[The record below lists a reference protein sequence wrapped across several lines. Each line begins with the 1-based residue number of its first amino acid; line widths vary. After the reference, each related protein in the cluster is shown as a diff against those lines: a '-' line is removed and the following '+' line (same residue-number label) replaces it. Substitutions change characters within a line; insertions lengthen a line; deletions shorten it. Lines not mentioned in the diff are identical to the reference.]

1 VDAARV
7 RAKWQ
12 IAGAG
17 ERYAR
22 ERWRSRRRRGRDPEV
37 VAALLAE
44 HLGARPDALLLDA
57 PCGAGRLAPAL
68 ARFGRGVGLDV
79 SRAMLAEAR
88 ASAASLALL
97 RGDVTSLPFRD
108 GSFDAVVCCRL
119 LHHLDEPAALAAV
132 LRELVRVSRGLVI
145 ASFWDEQSLPAWRA
159 RIFPRARAPRRI
171 ARSRAE
177 LALALARA
185 GAEVVGWKHSLRF
198 ASRQA
203 FVAAQKCAGA

>member
-1 VDAARV
+1 MRARSSQTPGPRAAPHVVRSSRTGHGIAPSARPRSTAAVDAARV

-79 SRAMLAEAR
+79 SRAM
-88 ASAASLALL
+88 
-97 RGDVTSLPFRD
+97 
-108 GSFDAVVCCRL
+108 
-119 LHHLDEPAALAAV
+119 
-132 LRELVRVSRGLVI
+132 
-145 ASFWDEQSLPAWRA
+145 
-159 RIFPRARAPRRI
+159 
-171 ARSRAE
+171 
-177 LALALARA
+177 
-185 GAEVVGWKHSLRF
+185 
-198 ASRQA
+198 
-203 FVAAQKCAGA
+203 